1 MATQNNQP
9 RMSLTHPHATDVI
22 EFFRSQPRQAS
33 RAPNP
38 VPSVEEAQV
47 AQDAFQWFHNIVLTD
62 DSNIENLLAGAEFF
76 SMVLREDYPEIADEF
91 QMHCDALFDC

>member
-22 EFFRSQPRQAS
+22 EFFRNQPRQAS

-38 VPSVEEAQV
+38 VPSAEESQV
-47 AQDAFQWFHNIVLTD
+47 IADAFQWFHNIVLTD
-62 DSNIENLLAGAEFF
+62 DSNLKHLQAGADFF
-76 SMVLREDYPEIADEF
+76 EMVMREDYPQVADEF
-91 QMHCDALFDC
+91 RMHCDALFAC